1 LLAVTPN
8 ENNIK
13 SYGQMLDMTYI
24 NENCGV
30 SIKYP
35 SNWNIKEKT
44 WDDATGT
51 INFIVELQPN
61 NDEGFNSIVGFEL
74 DDISHY

>member
-1 LLAVTPN
+1 LLTVTPN

-13 SYGQMLDMTYI
+13 SYGQMLDMRYI
-24 NENCGV
+24 NENSGV
-30 SIKYP
+30 SIKYA
-35 SNWNIKEKT
+35 SDWNIEEKT
-44 WDDATGT
+44 LDDATGT

-61 NDEGFNSIVGFEL
+61 NDEAFNSIVGIEL